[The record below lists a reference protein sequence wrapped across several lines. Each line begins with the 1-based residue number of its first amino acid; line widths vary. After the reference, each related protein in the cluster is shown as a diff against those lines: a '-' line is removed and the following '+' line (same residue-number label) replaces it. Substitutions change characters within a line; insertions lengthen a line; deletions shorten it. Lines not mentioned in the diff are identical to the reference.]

1 MESVKKYQQ
10 GNQWQRNRYEYM
22 SEFNILFCI
31 QEFGT
36 APIGKQQYYHLLTL
50 NDQLHNFLGEP
61 VILEAVEV
69 RFGHHK
75 AGDIDRVMTN
85 TVASQP
91 CCFNLF
97 VPLTKQ
103 PEIAGAFFSKLF
115 GKPVTVEHIEIE
127 FTPNSLKDLKGFE
140 LTGDES
146 LGDQAA
152 NRGTDAD
159 VTVFYTSEGRKGVIL
174 IEFKYIE
181 SEFSQ
186 CGSYKSES
194 KKELRKICDKNGF
207 YKTLI
212 EPNLLKKSGK
222 FDCGYLKYNNW
233 QLTKDSKVFDNKAIE
248 NRGGCPFRFSGQ
260 QLWRNLLLAENVA
273 MSRNLDE
280 FSFWV
285 LSPAENTFLWK
296 ENGKRVEEE
305 LRNVLTPFG
314 NSIFR
319 RLELDR
325 DFFQVLKP
333 LINEEWMKKWAGKF
347 EERYLT
353 GTTIS

>member
-1 MESVKKYQQ
+1 MESVRKYQQ

-22 SEFNILFCI
+22 SEFNIWFCI
-31 QEFGT
+31 NEFGT

-50 NDQLHNFLGEP
+50 NDRLHNFLGEP
-61 VILEAVEV
+61 VILEAVEE

-75 AGDIDRVMTN
+75 AGDMERVMTN

-97 VPLTKQ
+97 VPLIKK
-103 PEIAGAFFSKLF
+103 PEIANALFSKLLR
-115 GKPVTVEHIEIE
+115 KTVTVKHIEIE
-127 FTPNSLKDLKGFE
+127 FTPKSHEKLEGFE
-140 LTGDES
+140 LAGDES
-146 LGDQAA
+146 LGDQGP

-159 VTVFYTSEGRKGVIL
+159 VAVFYTSEYKKGVIL

-186 CGSYKSES
+186 CGSYKND
-194 KKELRKICDKNGF
+194 KKNRFRDICDKNGF

-212 EPNLLKKSGK
+212 ESNLARNTGK

-233 QLTKDSKVFDNKAIE
+233 QLMSESKVFDNKAIE
-248 NRGGCPFRFSGQ
+248 SSLGCPFRFSGQ

-273 MSRNLDE
+273 RNRKLDE
-280 FSFWV
+280 FHFWV
-285 LSPAENTFLWK
+285 LSPAENSFLWK
-296 ENGKRVEEE
+296 ENGNSVETEI
-305 LRNVLTPFG
+305 RNVLTPFG
-314 NSIFR
+314 NSIFKS
-319 RLELDR
+319 LELDK

-333 LINEEWMKKWAGKF
+333 LINDEWMKGWSKKF

-353 GTTIS
+353 GTQK